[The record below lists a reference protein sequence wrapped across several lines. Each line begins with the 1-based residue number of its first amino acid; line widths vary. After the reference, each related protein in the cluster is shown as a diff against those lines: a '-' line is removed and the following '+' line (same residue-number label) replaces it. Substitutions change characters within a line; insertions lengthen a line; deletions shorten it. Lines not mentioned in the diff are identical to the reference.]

1 MEALVIYLVL
11 VASVF
16 ASAALS
22 WWVGYQM
29 GREEGAAPS
38 VDDLEALYGP
48 PPHGYGHL
56 GHAAALKHGAP
67 RSLKAAAA
75 GQESPNESKKESTK

>member
-38 VDDLEALYGP
+38 VDDLEALYG
-48 PPHGYGHL
+48 
-56 GHAAALKHGAP
+56 
-67 RSLKAAAA
+67 
-75 GQESPNESKKESTK
+75 SPTTATATSVMPLP